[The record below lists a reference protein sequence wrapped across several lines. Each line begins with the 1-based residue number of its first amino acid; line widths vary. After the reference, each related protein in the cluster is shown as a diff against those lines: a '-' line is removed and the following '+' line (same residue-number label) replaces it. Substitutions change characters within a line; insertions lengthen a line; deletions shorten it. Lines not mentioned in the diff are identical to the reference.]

1 MNWKIALQI
10 EIRGFNPET
19 ASKNKIKRKQE
30 LKKAISKK
38 IGKNYDKILTRVFG
52 RDLLIDICYYFYP
65 SDATGSSKKDLDNL
79 LKILLDVLSVN
90 MVNGQDKK
98 RGLGFVGDDSK
109 VFEIHAMKKI
119 INDEKKTGLDLKI
132 SYR

>member
-1 MNWKIALQI
+1 MSVIIFTPQMQ
-10 EIRGFNPET
+10 
-19 ASKNKIKRKQE
+19 QE
-30 LKKAISKK
+30 
-38 IGKNYDKILTRVFG
+38 VQ
-52 RDLLIDICYYFYP
+52 
-65 SDATGSSKKDLDNL
+65 KDLDNL

-119 INDEKKTGLDLKI
+119 INDEKKLVWTLKFLI
-132 SYR
+132 GSF

>member
-1 MNWKIALQI
+1 MSWKIALQI
-10 EIRGFNPET
+10 EIRNFNPET

-30 LKKAISKK
+30 LKNAISKK
-38 IGKNYDKILTRVFG
+38 IGKNYDKILKRVIG
-52 RDLLIDICYYFYP
+52 RELLIDVCYYFYQ
-65 SDATGSSKKDLDNL
+65 SDTTGSSKKDLDNL

-109 VFEIHAMKKI
+109 VFEIQARKKI